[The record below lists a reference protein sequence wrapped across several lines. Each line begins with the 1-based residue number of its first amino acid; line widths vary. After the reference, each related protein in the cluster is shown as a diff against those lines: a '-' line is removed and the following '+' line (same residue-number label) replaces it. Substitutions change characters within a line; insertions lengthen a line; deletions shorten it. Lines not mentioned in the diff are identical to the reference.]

1 MTQTRI
7 DIAKKGLQL
16 GVHIGVNFYKV
27 HKSEK
32 TRKEI
37 DIFRCWFDAQWMA
50 ETAADVAAKRS
61 FSQLYDVIMSRNVF
75 SYTAGGGKLILLV
88 VYLKC

>member
-1 MTQTRI
+1 
-7 DIAKKGLQL
+7 
-16 GVHIGVNFYKV
+16 
-27 HKSEK
+27 
-32 TRKEI
+32 
-37 DIFRCWFDAQWMA
+37 MA

>member
-1 MTQTRI
+1 MCWCASCPGLFNENDGTDDILLSFYVNREFAMTQTRI
-7 DIAKKGLQL
+7 DIAKKGLKL

-37 DIFRCWFDAQWMA
+37 DIFRCWFDAQ
-50 ETAADVAAKRS
+50 
-61 FSQLYDVIMSRNVF
+61 
-75 SYTAGGGKLILLV
+75 
-88 VYLKC
+88 